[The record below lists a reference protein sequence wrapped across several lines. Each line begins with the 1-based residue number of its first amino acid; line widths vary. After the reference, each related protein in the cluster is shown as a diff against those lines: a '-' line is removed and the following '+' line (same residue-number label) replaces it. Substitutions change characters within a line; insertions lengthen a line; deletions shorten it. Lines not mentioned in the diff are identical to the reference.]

1 MLATMAASGAMAQGT
16 PACAAA
22 RAASTASRLSLD
34 LASAAAG
41 DTVRT
46 VRLCLFPTPG
56 VRVGSFH
63 VALEYDSTLV
73 RAVHF
78 VPAPM
83 GAEVANLT
91 RAGRADI
98 AGAAPGGFTPGSL
111 LQLDFAP
118 VRGRAASAA
127 PGTMTLRL
135 LELNATSGATLV
147 EHTDVVG
154 IAERREAVRRP
165 VARAAL
171 KAPAAPRIDRLDPAR
186 AAIVPGGLVPVI
198 IHGSGFRPEGN
209 VVLFAGV
216 AMAELRSDDGKT
228 LRFLLPDAFPAK
240 GEVPPQRIG
249 AGNFDIR
256 VRTIAGTSNRIALTL
271 ESPR

>member
-1 MLATMAASGAMAQGT
+1 MLAAMAASGAMAQGT

-22 RAASTASRLSLD
+22 HPASTASRLSLD
-34 LASAAAG
+34 LAPAAVR

-46 VRLCLFPTPG
+46 VRLCLHPAPG
-56 VRVGSFH
+56 VRLGSFH
-63 VALEYDSTLV
+63 VAIEYDSTFVL
-73 RAVHF
+73 AVHF

-98 AGAAPGGFTPGSL
+98 AGAASGGFTSGSL

-118 VRGRAASAA
+118 VHGRAASAA

-135 LELNATSGATLV
+135 LELNSTSGATLV

-154 IAERREAVRRP
+154 IGERRDTVHRP
-165 VARAAL
+165 VT
-171 KAPAAPRIDRLDPAR
+171 PAAPDAPGVPRVDRLDPAR
-186 AAIVPGGLVPVI
+186 ATIVPGGLVPVI

-209 VVLFAGV
+209 VVLFGGV

-249 AGNFDIR
+249 AGKFDIC
-256 VRTIAGTSNRIALTL
+256 VRTIAGTSNCIALTL